1 MNQLYNGIFHRKSIR
16 KYNLEPLSKEALEDI
31 KAYAKGIK
39 PLDDKIAYEFT
50 FLESKEVK
58 NLFPIKAP
66 HYVCIYSEKKE
77 HYLMN
82 AGFILQEIDLYLS
95 TKGIGCCWLGM
106 AKPSKDI
113 PIKRNGMD
121 FVIML
126 AFGNP
131 IEPLYR
137 DQVDEFKRKPL
148 SDISQ
153 IKEGEALLEPVR
165 LSPSATNSQPWFF
178 SGTIND
184 IIVSREKLGLIK
196 AAIYNN
202 LNQIDVGICLK
213 HLELAAAN
221 MEKKTQFIFE
231 KEPCPKGYEFMARV
245 KISS

>member
-1 MNQLYNGIFHRKSIR
+1 MNQLYDGIFHRKSIR
-16 KYNLEPLSKEALEDI
+16 KYNLEPLPKEVLEDI
-31 KAYAKGIK
+31 KEYTKRIK
-39 PLDDKIAYEFT
+39 PLEEKIAYEIT
-50 FLESKEVK
+50 FLETKEVK

-95 TKGIGCCWLGM
+95 TKGIGACWLGM
-106 AKPSKDI
+106 AKPNKDI
-113 PIKRNGMD
+113 PMKRNGMD

-131 IEPLYR
+131 AEQLYR
-137 DQVDEFKRKPL
+137 NQVDEFKRKSL
-148 SDISQ
+148 SEISQ
-153 IKEGEALLEPVR
+153 VEEGETLLEPVR

-178 SGTIND
+178 SGTISN

-202 LNQIDVGICLK
+202 MNQIDIGICLK
-213 HLELAAAN
+213 HLQLAAEH
-221 MEKKTQFIFE
+221 MEKNIQFIFE
-231 KEPCPKGYEFMARV
+231 EEPCPKGYEFMAKV
-245 KISS
+245 KLS